1 MRDAPGIWTVIG
13 EQSSVR
19 AGFRAA
25 VALTPFRLGEK
36 KINTT
41 AITGSASRSST
52 QRNLKYGM
60 RPTCKIGGCTKRPQ
74 YEYDYDDTVHW
85 YSYDGVH
92 QTHTHT
98 WGGYPRSIAR
108 HATKRVPTRNDT
120 SSERSRGDV
129 SNSDIFCA
137 GTVPAVAISTM
148 EKQPGGG

>member
-52 QRNLKYGM
+52 KKPEVRDASDVQDRGL
-60 RPTCKIGGCTKRPQ
+60 
-74 YEYDYDDTVHW
+74 YE
-85 YSYDGVH
+85 
-92 QTHTHT
+92 
-98 WGGYPRSIAR
+98 
-108 HATKRVPTRNDT
+108 T
-120 SSERSRGDV
+120 S
-129 SNSDIFCA
+129 A
-137 GTVPAVAISTM
+137 G
-148 EKQPGGG
+148 